1 MDQQAQFI
9 ANIRQF
15 NRYYT
20 RQLGL
25 LQQHFLDTDYS
36 LTDIRVLYEIDF
48 NGQTTATGIREALQ
62 IDAGY
67 LSRILRSFE
76 KKGLILKHPL
86 PEDGRSYYLQ
96 LTARGK
102 KLMAGMNELSNE
114 QIREM
119 LKDLAPAQQEKIANS
134 MNTLRNLLKAP
145 DSTPTLEDVV
155 IRHGLQPGDIGD
167 MIRLHGILYAQEY
180 QYDLAFETYVTQTLY
195 EFMQT
200 YDPARDRV
208 WLAYC
213 YGELIGMIAIIGK
226 GKGVGQLR
234 WFLLRPEF
242 RGIGL
247 GKKLMDEAMAF
258 CRQQKLKL
266 VYLLTT
272 HQQTTAGSMYAKA
285 GFVKTASTPQHLWG
299 QDLYEERYELKLR

>member
-1 MDQQAQFI
+1 MNQEDVFI
-9 ANIRQF
+9 ANIRKF

-20 RQLGL
+20 KQLGL
-25 LQQHFLDTDYS
+25 LQQHFFDTDYS
-36 LTDIRVLYEIDF
+36 LTDIRVLYEINF
-48 NGQTTATGIREALQ
+48 NAQTTATGIRDALQ

-67 LSRILRSFE
+67 LSRILRNFE
-76 KKGLILKHPL
+76 KKGLIIKHPL

-96 LTARGK
+96 LTARGR

-119 LKDLAPAQQEKIANS
+119 LEGLAPAQQEKIANS
-134 MNTLRNLLKAP
+134 MSILRNLLKAP
-145 DSTPTLEDVV
+145 DSAPTLEDIT

-167 MIRLHGILYAQEY
+167 MIRLHGMLYAQEY
-180 QYDLAFETYVTQTLY
+180 QYDLAFETYVAQTLH

-200 YDPARDRV
+200 YDPAKDRV
-208 WLAYC
+208 WLASC
-213 YGELIGMIAIIGK
+213 YGELIGIIAIISK

-242 RGIGL
+242 RGMGL
-247 GKKLMDEAMAF
+247 GKKLMDEALAF
-258 CRQQKLKL
+258 CRLQNFRS

-272 HQQTTAGSMYAKA
+272 HQQDKAGGMYKKA
-285 GFVKTASTPQHLWG
+285 GFVKTSSTPQRIWG

>member
-1 MDQQAQFI
+1 MNQFI
-9 ANIRQF
+9 SNIRKF

-20 RQLGL
+20 KQLGL

-76 KKGLILKHPL
+76 KKGLIIKHPL

-102 KLMAGMNELSNE
+102 KLMGSLNELSNE

-119 LKDLAPAQQEKIANS
+119 LKDLAPAQQEKIAHS
-134 MNTLRNLLKAP
+134 MSMLRNLLKAP
-145 DSTPTLEDVV
+145 DSTPTMEDIT

-180 QYDLAFETYVTQTLY
+180 QYDLGFETYVTQTLY

-208 WLAYC
+208 WLASC

-242 RGIGL
+242 RGMGL

-258 CRQQKLKL
+258 CRLQNFRS

-272 HQQTTAGSMYAKA
+272 HQQTTAGSMYMKA
-285 GFVKTASTPQHLWG
+285 GFVKTASTPQLIWG

>member
-1 MDQQAQFI
+1 MDQLI
-9 ANIRQF
+9 SNIRQF

-20 RQLGL
+20 KQLGL
-25 LQQHFLDTDYS
+25 LQQHFFDTDYS

-67 LSRILRSFE
+67 LSRILRNFE

-102 KLMAGMNELSNE
+102 KLMAGMNELSNR

-119 LKDLAPAQQEKIANS
+119 LKDLAPAEQEKIANS
-134 MNTLRNLLKAP
+134 MSILRNLLKAP
-145 DSTPTLEDVV
+145 GSSPTLEDVV

-213 YGELIGMIAIIGK
+213 YGELVGMIAIIGK
-226 GKGVGQLR
+226 GRGVAQLR

-242 RGIGL
+242 RGMGL
-247 GKKLMDEAMAF
+247 GKKLMGEAMAF
-258 CRQQKLKL
+258 CRQQNFRS

-285 GFVKTASTPQHLWG
+285 GFVKTASTPQRIWG

>member
-1 MDQQAQFI
+1 MDQLI
-9 ANIRQF
+9 SNIRQF

-20 RQLGL
+20 KQLGL
-25 LQQHFLDTDYS
+25 LQQHFFDTDYS

-67 LSRILRSFE
+67 LSRILRNFE

-102 KLMAGMNELSNE
+102 KLMAGMNERSNG

-119 LKDLAPAQQEKIANS
+119 LKDLRPAEREKIANS
-134 MNTLRNLLKAP
+134 MNILRNLLKAP
-145 DSTPTLEDVV
+145 DSTPALEDVV

-226 GKGVGQLR
+226 GRGVAQLR

-247 GKKLMDEAMAF
+247 GKKLMGEAMAF
-258 CRQQKLKL
+258 CRQQNFRS

-272 HQQTTAGSMYAKA
+272 HQQTTAGSMYTKA
-285 GFVKTASTPQHLWG
+285 GFVKTASTPQRIWG
-299 QDLYEERYELKLR
+299 HDLYEERYELKLR

>member
-1 MDQQAQFI
+1 MDQLI
-9 ANIRQF
+9 SNIRQF

-20 RQLGL
+20 KQLGL
-25 LQQHFLDTDYS
+25 LQQHFFDTDYS

-67 LSRILRSFE
+67 LSRILRNFE

-119 LKDLAPAQQEKIANS
+119 LKDLRPAEQEKIANS
-134 MNTLRNLLKAP
+134 MSILRNLLKAP
-145 DSTPTLEDVV
+145 DSSPVLEDVV

-208 WLAYC
+208 WLAHC
-213 YGELIGMIAIIGK
+213 YGELTGMIAIIGK
-226 GKGVGQLR
+226 GRGVAQLR

-242 RGIGL
+242 RGMGL
-247 GKKLMDEAMAF
+247 GKKLMGEAMAF
-258 CRQQKLKL
+258 CRQQNFRS

-272 HQQTTAGSMYAKA
+272 HQQTTAGNMYTKA
-285 GFVKTASTPQHLWG
+285 GFVKTASTPQRIWG

>member
-1 MDQQAQFI
+1 MNQFI
-9 ANIRQF
+9 SNIRKF

-20 RQLGL
+20 KQLGL

-48 NGQTTATGIREALQ
+48 NGQTTATGIRDALQ

-76 KKGLILKHPL
+76 KKGLIIKHPL

-102 KLMAGMNELSNE
+102 KLMSSLNELSNE

-119 LKDLAPAQQEKIANS
+119 LKDLAPAQQEKIAHAMS
-134 MNTLRNLLKAP
+134 ILRCLLKAP
-145 DSTPTLEDVV
+145 DSTPTMEDIT

-208 WLAYC
+208 WLASC

-242 RGIGL
+242 RGMGL
-247 GKKLMDEAMAF
+247 GKKLMGEAMAF
-258 CRQQKLKL
+258 CRAQNFRS

-272 HQQTTAGSMYAKA
+272 HQQTTAGSMYMKA
-285 GFVKTASTPQHLWG
+285 GFVKTASTPQSIWG